1 MSANPSSLLTD
12 RADSPRRARAVGLRD
27 WIARHP
33 MTAFLV
39 IAASLGYPCMI
50 LNALAAHG
58 VVPGGSLPRLLHIAP
73 DEFSGFLLV
82 WAGLVPA
89 TLIVTWVTEGR
100 AGVRQLGARMIRWR
114 VGFGW
119 WLLVLAGL
127 PVLTVG
133 LAVLLGDSFTP
144 PVEPVGFLVAQV
156 SLLAVNFLL
165 INLWEETAWAGFL
178 QTRWERR
185 HNLLVAS
192 LLTAVVFAFGHLP
205 LGLFDDVTTSS
216 LVVSF
221 LLYLVLGALVRPMF
235 ALVLRGTGG
244 SLLLVGLLH
253 SVFNRTNNDNGIAA
267 TLVPGQARGLA
278 MLVAVVALTVIVT
291 VAIRRRDRTA

>member
-1 MSANPSSLLTD
+1 
-12 RADSPRRARAVGLRD
+12 
-27 WIARHP
+27 
-33 MTAFLV
+33 
-39 IAASLGYPCMI
+39 MI
-50 LNALAAHG
+50 LNALAARG

-73 DEFSGFLLV
+73 DELSGFLLV

-89 TLIVTWVTEGR
+89 TLIVTWGTEGR

-165 INLWEETAWAGFL
+165 TNLWEEAAWAGFL
-178 QTRWERR
+178 QTRWERH

-192 LLTAVVFAFGHLP
+192 MLTAVVFAFGHLP
-205 LGLFDDVTTSS
+205 LALFDHVTTSS
-216 LVVSF
+216 LMLSF
-221 LLYLVLGALVRPMF
+221 LLYLVLGVLVRPMF
-235 ALVLRGTGG
+235 AVVLRGTGG
-244 SLLLVGLLH
+244 SLLLVGALH

-267 TLVPGQARGLA
+267 TLVPGEARGLA
-278 MLVAVVALTVIVT
+278 MLVAVVALTAVVT